1 MPRAHRL
8 LFVATLLL
16 LAAPLAATPPPA
28 TPLRVLDGAVLPA
41 DKIVNGVLENLQP
54 SVALIRDQVG
64 ALCSGT
70 LIGCSHVLTATSCF
84 CTDPSAGLVL
94 TGLECAQR
102 HDLLDPARYEVFF
115 QHAGVVPVSAVY
127 IHPQFLFE
135 EGQERSDVALL
146 RLARPVDGI
155 APTPISRAQR
165 VPAGMSGTIVGFGRA
180 AGADDLGLKRTGQVK
195 TVACTAVP
203 SEHNVCWRFAD
214 PLGPPGTNSNS
225 CDGDAGGPLFV
236 DYGLGPVVAGIIS
249 SGTNAACEPVDDAW
263 SAEVFAEQNL
273 IDAVGGEDLLRTSCG
288 SLPQAG
294 REGTIVAGSSAI
306 LGPTVTEQRY
316 TFEVPRGTAL
326 LRVALH
332 GTEFEGS
339 PDPDFDLFLRAG
351 APAAPNAADCSSTEA
366 GLVEFCEVQ
375 VPEPGTWHALVRRV
389 LGAGRFQIVAT
400 MFNAT
405 PSICTPGPNTLCI
418 DNEPGDN
425 RFEVKVNYRTATGE
439 SAAGKAIDL
448 AQLGVARGGLF
459 WFFTPDNPELMVKV
473 LNACTPGLGNRFW
486 VFLTAGTDVGYDLT
500 VTDTITG
507 LSRSYSN
514 PLGTPALPVQ
524 DVNAFACP

>member
-41 DKIVNGVLENLQP
+41 DKIVNGVLETLQP

-180 AGADDLGLKRTGQVK
+180 AGADD
-195 TVACTAVP
+195 
-203 SEHNVCWRFAD
+203 
-214 PLGPPGTNSNS
+214 
-225 CDGDAGGPLFV
+225 
-236 DYGLGPVVAGIIS
+236 
-249 SGTNAACEPVDDAW
+249 
-263 SAEVFAEQNL
+263 
-273 IDAVGGEDLLRTSCG
+273 
-288 SLPQAG
+288 
-294 REGTIVAGSSAI
+294 
-306 LGPTVTEQRY
+306 
-316 TFEVPRGTAL
+316 
-326 LRVALH
+326 
-332 GTEFEGS
+332 
-339 PDPDFDLFLRAG
+339 
-351 APAAPNAADCSSTEA
+351 
-366 GLVEFCEVQ
+366 
-375 VPEPGTWHALVRRV
+375 
-389 LGAGRFQIVAT
+389 
-400 MFNAT
+400 
-405 PSICTPGPNTLCI
+405 
-418 DNEPGDN
+418 
-425 RFEVKVNYRTATGE
+425 
-439 SAAGKAIDL
+439 
-448 AQLGVARGGLF
+448 
-459 WFFTPDNPELMVKV
+459 
-473 LNACTPGLGNRFW
+473 
-486 VFLTAGTDVGYDLT
+486 
-500 VTDTITG
+500 
-507 LSRSYSN
+507 
-514 PLGTPALPVQ
+514 
-524 DVNAFACP
+524 

>member
-1 MPRAHRL
+1 
-8 LFVATLLL
+8 FVATLLL

-180 AGADDLGLKRTGQVK
+180 AGADDLGLKRTGRIK

-288 SLPQAG
+288 SLRRPDG
-294 REGTIVAGSSAI
+294 RGPSWRGAPRSSA
-306 LGPTVTEQRY
+306 
-316 TFEVPRGTAL
+316 PR
-326 LRVALH
+326 
-332 GTEFEGS
+332 
-339 PDPDFDLFLRAG
+339 
-351 APAAPNAADCSSTEA
+351 
-366 GLVEFCEVQ
+366 
-375 VPEPGTWHALVRRV
+375 
-389 LGAGRFQIVAT
+389 
-400 MFNAT
+400 
-405 PSICTPGPNTLCI
+405 
-418 DNEPGDN
+418 
-425 RFEVKVNYRTATGE
+425 
-439 SAAGKAIDL
+439 
-448 AQLGVARGGLF
+448 
-459 WFFTPDNPELMVKV
+459 
-473 LNACTPGLGNRFW
+473 
-486 VFLTAGTDVGYDLT
+486 
-500 VTDTITG
+500 
-507 LSRSYSN
+507 
-514 PLGTPALPVQ
+514 
-524 DVNAFACP
+524 